1 MIKLSTVNIG
11 GGALVEDIDKAL
23 EKVRDDM
30 MGEDPVDGKREV
42 TIKLSFEFTDKGR
55 GVLNTTHAVSVK
67 TPDRKHGGVAWIR
80 ESELVTEES
89 CRDTPQMELPDTR
102 PKNVRMLRDVD

>member
-1 MIKLSTVNIG
+1 MIKLSVANIG

-42 TIKLSFEFTDKGR
+42 TIKITFDRASKDSE
-55 GVLNTTHAVSVK
+55 VLHTTHAVSVK
-67 TPDRKHGGVAWIR
+67 LPDRKHGGVAWLR
-80 ESELVTEES
+80 EGEIVTEET
-89 CRDTPQMELPDTR
+89 CRDTTQMEIPDTR
-102 PKNVRMLRDVD
+102 PANLRTIR